1 MQEEGQESRSFHI
14 PWLFSKWVVQVCP
27 WDVQSL
33 VGDGQD
39 YAFVDSRLKKEAK
52 LLLTQSLGFT
62 TTMFDVDFVEG
73 K

>member
-1 MQEEGQESRSFHI
+1 MRVH
-14 PWLFSKWVVQVCP
+14 P